1 MSINGCIG
9 PTIHPSSGQWSNLYP
24 TGQFMETEMTSQD
37 ELVWKL
43 VIWIRT
49 SLSYYDV
56 FQYCMCSVFGRI
68 WAELVTENTILS
80 QIKEY
85 ASRAQP
91 CFSVRLWLQ
100 SEVKLAVP
108 FLLYEYMNYTVA
120 LKSIW
125 NNEIINILFFIHT
138 IRPFVIVFRLTNQK
152 LSDFFFHFLFLNSVL
167 AKECLESMNIYL
179 IINVVLNIKKK
190 KIQGLSTSSE
200 NRWCSWR
207 LLSAGPTQKPVLLVL
222 NF

>member
-125 NNEIINILFFIHT
+125 NNEIINILFLFT
-138 IRPFVIVFRLTNQK
+138 Q
-152 LSDFFFHFLFLNSVL
+152 SDPLWLFSDLQTKNSQTFFFHFLLLNSVL

-190 KIQGLSTSSE
+190 KNPRPQHIIWEPLM
-200 NRWCSWR
+200 
-207 LLSAGPTQKPVLLVL
+207 
-222 NF
+222 